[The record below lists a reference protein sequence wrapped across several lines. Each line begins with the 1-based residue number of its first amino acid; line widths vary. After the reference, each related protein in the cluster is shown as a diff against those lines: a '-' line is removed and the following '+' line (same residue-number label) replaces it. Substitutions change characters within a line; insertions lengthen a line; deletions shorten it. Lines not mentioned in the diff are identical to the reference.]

1 MWLFW
6 LIAAGIFFIGEM
18 VTVGFLVLWLGVGSL
33 LAMLVSFITDNI
45 IIQTAVFAISSISL
59 IFLTKPLVTKYISK
73 ESIPTNTYSLIG
85 KKGIVIKKIGTDVG
99 QVKVSGEVWTAIS
112 DNDTKIEQGTEVEVL
127 KIDGVKLVVCPSKIT
142 SRSIYYRK
150 TW

>member
-127 KIDGVKLVVCPSKIT
+127 KIDGVKLVVSPSKVIV
-142 SRSIYYRK
+142 
-150 TW
+150 